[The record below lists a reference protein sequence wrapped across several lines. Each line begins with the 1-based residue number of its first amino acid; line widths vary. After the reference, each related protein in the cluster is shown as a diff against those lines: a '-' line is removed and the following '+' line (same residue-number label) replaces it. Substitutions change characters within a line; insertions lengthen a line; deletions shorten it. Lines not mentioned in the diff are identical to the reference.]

1 MSNKTDELAR
11 ELLAEG
17 PYEAT
22 ELGNAKRYVA
32 RFGKKWKFV
41 VEKGE
46 WLRWDGTRWTW
57 DIVGEHVRNVQAV
70 LAEIKA
76 EAEVRQA
83 MLAEYLQVTKADGDD
98 PVLKEARAMI
108 RELQNW
114 YKRSQT
120 GARLRE
126 VPRIAAAEA
135 EMAVSISEI
144 DSKGHYLGVQNGV
157 LDLRVLKW
165 KFIHDDP
172 AYLMTKSSRAAYL
185 EEAPCPRWE
194 AFVDTIMCG
203 DRQKVE
209 FLQRVV
215 GQAML
220 GIPGKDKL
228 VIFYGQGANGKS
240 TFIDTI
246 ARVLGDY
253 AATTDPRILAT
264 NPSLANTKHE
274 YYMAGLKDVRL
285 VLMNEAG
292 DGSHL
297 AEDLVKQIV
306 DSGQIS
312 ARHPAGRPFQY
323 QPVMTPILSTNHK
336 PNVGDDYAIWR
347 RILMVPFDYRIPEQE
362 RNPKFR
368 QEVLEPELS
377 GILNWCLEGCVM
389 YQRDGLAPPEAILE
403 ATEQYRREQDKLG
416 QFLLERVTAGEPN
429 GVRLSDLMEVWQEWC
444 RSAGVAPYGAK
455 KMKDKL
461 KAREYDVE
469 LGPGHQNWVRG
480 VAMVDNVISM
490 EVAREKRQQF

>member
-1 MSNKTDELAR
+1 
-11 ELLAEG
+11 
-17 PYEAT
+17 
-22 ELGNAKRYVA
+22 
-32 RFGKKWKFV
+32 
-41 VEKGE
+41 
-46 WLRWDGTRWTW
+46 
-57 DIVGEHVRNVQAV
+57 
-70 LAEIKA
+70 
-76 EAEVRQA
+76 
-83 MLAEYLQVTKADGDD
+83 
-98 PVLKEARAMI
+98 
-108 RELQNW
+108 
-114 YKRSQT
+114 
-120 GARLRE
+120 
-126 VPRIAAAEA
+126 
-135 EMAVSISEI
+135 
-144 DSKGHYLGVQNGV
+144 
-157 LDLRVLKW
+157 
-165 KFIHDDP
+165 
-172 AYLMTKSSRAAYL
+172 
-185 EEAPCPRWE
+185 
-194 AFVDTIMCG
+194 
-203 DRQKVE
+203 
-209 FLQRVV
+209 
-215 GQAML
+215 
-220 GIPGKDKL
+220 
-228 VIFYGQGANGKS
+228 
-240 TFIDTI
+240 
-246 ARVLGDY
+246 
-253 AATTDPRILAT
+253 
-264 NPSLANTKHE
+264 
-274 YYMAGLKDVRL
+274 MAGLKDVRL
-285 VLMNEAG
+285 VLINEAG